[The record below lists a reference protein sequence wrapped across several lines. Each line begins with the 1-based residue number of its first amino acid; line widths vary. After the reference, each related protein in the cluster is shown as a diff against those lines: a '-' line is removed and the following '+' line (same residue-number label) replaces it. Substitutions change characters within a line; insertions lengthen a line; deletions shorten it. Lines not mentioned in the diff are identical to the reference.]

1 MRPHRPA
8 AAAAGLV
15 LVATLAACG
24 STASGTATSGA
35 ATSASSAP
43 STSATVSA
51 RSRAGDVMFARM
63 MIPHH
68 EQAVAMADLAL
79 ANGAGPEVTRLA
91 TQIKAGQGP
100 EIAQMQGWLASWGA
114 DAGSA
119 TDHMGHMP
127 GMMGGDDLEELGPLK
142 GAAFDER
149 WLRMMVAHHEG
160 ALAMA
165 QDVLSTTQDPQVR
178 SLAEAVVSGQ
188 TAEIATMKGLLDR

>member
-51 RSRAGDVMFARM
+51 RSRAGDVMFVQM

-68 EQAVAMADLAL
+68 EQAVEMADLAL

-91 TQIKAGQGP
+91 TQIKAAQGP

-119 TDHMGHMP
+119 MDHMGHMP
-127 GMMGGDDLEELGPLK
+127 GMMSGDDLEELGSLK

-160 ALAMA
+160 ALTMA